1 MVLRAERI
9 SKTFRRIRNDSNILT
24 AVAETNITLEPGKIY
39 VVSGASG
46 SGKSTLL
53 NMLSGL
59 LAPTTGKVLLDD
71 RDLYALDDSE
81 LSAIRNQTMGF
92 LPQGQTA
99 IHSLTVLENVLV
111 PYTLHGRHARKEKDF
126 DTAVSR
132 AKALLAD
139 IGIADLADVM
149 PSELSGGEIRRM
161 AIARALIH
169 QPGFLFADEPTGDLD
184 KENTKVVL
192 SLFRQLAHEGIC
204 VFLVSHDA
212 DAFPY
217 ADVIYEMEKGIINDR
232 GTMERDQKQ
241 G

>member
-1 MVLRAERI
+1 MVLKAEGI
-9 SKTFRRIRNDSNILT
+9 SKTFRRVRNDSNILT
-24 AVAETNITLEPGKIY
+24 AVEETNLTLEPGKIY
-39 VVSGASG
+39 VVFGASG

-59 LAPTTGKVLLDD
+59 LAPTTGKVLLDG
-71 RDLYALDDSE
+71 RDLYALDDSQ
-81 LSAIRNQTMGF
+81 LSAVRNQTMGF

-99 IHSLTVLENVLV
+99 IYSLTVLENVLV
-111 PYTLHGRHARKEKDF
+111 PYTLHGRHAHKEINF

-132 AKALLAD
+132 AKTLLANV
-139 IGIADLADVM
+139 GIADLADVM

-169 QPGFLFADEPTGDLD
+169 QPAFLFADEPTGDLD
-184 KENTKVVL
+184 RQNTEIVL
-192 SLFRQLAHEGIC
+192 SLFRQLAQDGIS

-232 GTMERDQKQ
+232 GTMERN
-241 G
+241 

>member
-1 MVLRAERI
+1 MVLKAEGI
-9 SKTFRRIRNDSNILT
+9 SKTFRRVRNDSNILT
-24 AVAETNITLEPGKIY
+24 AVEETNITLEPGKIY
-39 VVSGASG
+39 VVSGPSG

-59 LAPTTGKVLLDD
+59 LAPTTGKVFLNDK
-71 RDLYALDDSE
+71 DLYAMDDSE

-92 LPQGQTA
+92 LPQGQSA

-111 PYTLHGRHARKEKDF
+111 PYTLHGRRTRKETDF
-126 DTAVSR
+126 DVAVSR
-132 AKALLAD
+132 AKTLLD
-139 IGIADLADVM
+139 DMGISDLADVM

-169 QPGFLFADEPTGDLD
+169 QPAFLFADEPTGDLD
-184 KENTKVVL
+184 RQNTKAVL
-192 SLFRQLAHEGIC
+192 SLFRQLANDGLS

-217 ADVIYEMEKGIINDR
+217 ADLIYEMEKGIINDR
-232 GTMERDQKQ
+232 GAVERNQKQ

>member
-1 MVLRAERI
+1 MVLKAEGI
-9 SKTFRRIRNDSNILT
+9 SKTFRRVRNDSNMMT

-39 VVSGASG
+39 VVSGPSG

-132 AKALLAD
+132 AKALLSD

-169 QPGFLFADEPTGDLD
+169 QPAFLFADEPTGDLD
-184 KENTKVVL
+184 KQNTKVVL
-192 SLFRQLAHEGIC
+192 SLFRQLAQDGIS

-232 GTMERDQKQ
+232 GTMERD
-241 G
+241 

>member
-1 MVLRAERI
+1 MVLKAEGI
-9 SKTFRRIRNDSNILT
+9 SKTFRRVRNDSNMMT

-39 VVSGASG
+39 VVSGPSG

-132 AKALLAD
+132 AKALLSD

-169 QPGFLFADEPTGDLD
+169 QPAFLFADEPTGDLD
-184 KENTKVVL
+184 KQNTKVVL
-192 SLFRQLAHEGIC
+192 SLFRQLAHDGIS

-232 GTMERDQKQ
+232 GTMERD
-241 G
+241 

>member
-1 MVLRAERI
+1 MVLKAEGI
-9 SKTFRRIRNDSNILT
+9 SKTFRRVRNDSNILT
-24 AVAETNITLEPGKIY
+24 AVEETNLTLEPGKIY
-39 VVSGASG
+39 VVFGASG

-59 LAPTTGKVLLDD
+59 LAPTTGKVLLDG
-71 RDLYALDDSE
+71 RDLYALDDSQ
-81 LSAIRNQTMGF
+81 LSAVRNQTMGF

-99 IHSLTVLENVLV
+99 IYSLTVLENVLV
-111 PYTLHGRHARKEKDF
+111 PYTLHGRHAHKEINF
-126 DTAVSR
+126 DAAVSR
-132 AKALLAD
+132 AKTLLANV
-139 IGIADLADVM
+139 GIADLADVM

-169 QPGFLFADEPTGDLD
+169 QPAFLFADEPTGDLD
-184 KENTKVVL
+184 RQNTEIVL
-192 SLFRQLAHEGIC
+192 SLFRQLAQDGIS

-232 GTMERDQKQ
+232 GTMERN
-241 G
+241 

>member
-1 MVLRAERI
+1 MVLKAEGI
-9 SKTFRRIRNDSNILT
+9 SKTFRRVRNDSNMMT

-39 VVSGASG
+39 VVSGPSG

-132 AKALLAD
+132 AKALLSD

-169 QPGFLFADEPTGDLD
+169 QPAFLFADEPTGDLD
-184 KENTKVVL
+184 KQNTKVVL
-192 SLFRQLAHEGIC
+192 SLFRQLAQDGIS
-204 VFLVSHDA
+204 VFLVSHISA
-212 DAFPY
+212 AWSATAPLHTTS
-217 ADVIYEMEKGIINDR
+217 GISKSFTTAHR
-232 GTMERDQKQ
+232 
-241 G
+241 

>member
-1 MVLRAERI
+1 MVLKAEGI
-9 SKTFRRIRNDSNILT
+9 SKTFRRVRNDSNIMT
-24 AVAETNITLEPGKIY
+24 AVAETSITLEPGKIY
-39 VVSGASG
+39 VVSGPSG

-132 AKALLAD
+132 AKALLSD

-169 QPGFLFADEPTGDLD
+169 QPAFLFADEPTGDLD
-184 KENTKVVL
+184 KQNTKVVL
-192 SLFRQLAHEGIC
+192 SLFRQLAHDGIS

-232 GTMERDQKQ
+232 GTMERD
-241 G
+241 

>member
-1 MVLRAERI
+1 
-9 SKTFRRIRNDSNILT
+9 
-24 AVAETNITLEPGKIY
+24 
-39 VVSGASG
+39 
-46 SGKSTLL
+46 
-53 NMLSGL
+53 MLSGL
-59 LAPTTGKVLLDD
+59 LAPTTGKVFLDD
-71 RDLYALDDSE
+71 RDLYALDDAE

-132 AKALLAD
+132 AKTLLAD

-169 QPGFLFADEPTGDLD
+169 QPAFLFADEPTGDLD
-184 KENTKVVL
+184 RQNTKVVL
-192 SLFRQLAHEGIC
+192 SLFRQLAHDGIS

-232 GTMERDQKQ
+232 GTVERDQKQ

>member
-1 MVLRAERI
+1 MVLKAEGI
-9 SKTFRRIRNDSNILT
+9 SKTFRRVRNDSNMMT

-39 VVSGASG
+39 VVSGPSG

-126 DTAVSR
+126 VTAVSR
-132 AKALLAD
+132 AKALLSD

-169 QPGFLFADEPTGDLD
+169 QPAFLFADEPTGDLD
-184 KENTKVVL
+184 KQNTKVVL
-192 SLFRQLAHEGIC
+192 SLFRQLAHDGIS

-232 GTMERDQKQ
+232 GTMERD
-241 G
+241 